1 MCLISQV
8 ATFHQIHELM
18 PRFEDLI
25 TIKLVFPD
33 LITDGPR
40 RANQV
45 EKQKE
50 K

>member
-1 MCLISQV
+1 MMWNH
-8 ATFHQIHELM
+8 F
-18 PRFEDLI
+18 PR
-25 TIKLVFPD
+25 TIIFPD

-50 K
+50 T